1 MLGDYFFVYKRKMP
15 VLEDVTFKPFRLAPV
30 LGYVVG
36 TIVAYVTDKAGFGIP
51 PLFGIVVAMIC
62 VPLFDKL
69 LTALKVNDRH
79 TVNKNAKYV

>member
-15 VLEDVTFKPFRLAPV
+15 VLEDVTLKPFRLAPV